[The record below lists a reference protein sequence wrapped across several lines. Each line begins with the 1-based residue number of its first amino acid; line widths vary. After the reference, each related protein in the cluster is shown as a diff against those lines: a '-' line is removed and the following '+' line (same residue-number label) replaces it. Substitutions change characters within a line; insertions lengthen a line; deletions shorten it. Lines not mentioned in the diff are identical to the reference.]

1 MLNWQ
6 EKRLNRWYGD
16 RGVGAK
22 SMGERKASG
31 MEQSVVD
38 PDNALVTRAKAG
50 DFTAFEELAS
60 RYERRLFATAF
71 RIVGRREDAEEVVQ
85 DAFMSVIEHLP
96 EFREESR
103 FYTWLMRIAVNH
115 ALKLLRKN
123 RRGSRTAGTSQ
134 SASEVDADLPHPQF
148 IAPWRENP
156 VAAAERHE
164 LRELLAKSLDE
175 LDEKY
180 RAVFVLRDVEE
191 RPTTEVADLLGIS
204 EANVKVRLLRARL
217 QLRERITRV
226 LGDESRQLVPDHV
239 HE

>member
-1 MLNWQ
+1 
-6 EKRLNRWYGD
+6 
-16 RGVGAK
+16 
-22 SMGERKASG
+22 
-31 MEQSVVD
+31 MEQTAAD
-38 PDNALVTRAKAG
+38 PDASLVARAKTG
-50 DFTAFEELAS
+50 DFVAFEQLVS

-85 DAFMSVIEHLP
+85 DTLTSVIEHLQ

-123 RRGSRTAGTSQ
+123 RRGHNNVNLEMSSD
-134 SASEVDADLPHPQF
+134 SYSDMPHPQF
-148 IAPWRENP
+148 IAPWKENP
-156 VAAAERHE
+156 AFVAEQ
-164 LRELLAKSLDE
+164 REQHQLLADALNE

-180 RAVFVLRDVEE
+180 RTVFVLRDIEE
-191 RPTTEVADLLGIS
+191 RSTAEVADLLGIS

-217 QLRERITRV
+217 QLRERITSA
-226 LGDESRQLVPDHV
+226 LGDDSRKVIPDHR

>member
-1 MLNWQ
+1 M
-6 EKRLNRWYGD
+6 
-16 RGVGAK
+16 
-22 SMGERKASG
+22 ASD
-31 MEQSVVD
+31 MEQSAGD
-38 PDNALVTRAKAG
+38 PDHALVTRAKAG
-50 DFTAFEELAS
+50 DFTAFEELVS
-60 RYERRLFATAF
+60 HYERRLFATAF

-85 DAFMSVIEHLP
+85 DTFTSVIEHLP

-123 RRGSRTAGTSQ
+123 RRGLRTAGGGQ
-134 SASEVDADLPHPQF
+134 SSSDSYADLPHPQF

-164 LRELLAKSLDE
+164 LQELLAKALNE

-191 RPTTEVADLLGIS
+191 RPTAEVADLLGIS

-226 LGDESRQLVPDHV
+226 LGDESRQLVPDHD